1 MISFYTVNYLWISIA
16 VITFLVLVSFKIKA
30 PYGRHSNNKW
40 GKMISNKWGWFL
52 MELPAFILMP
62 LLSLIGPVK
71 NDSTAILLIA
81 LWVLHYGNR
90 TLIFPFKLKT
100 KNKKMPVLIV
110 VCACFF
116 NGVNGFL
123 NGYCIGFL
131 KNDNESI
138 FSIHVILG
146 LVVFFTGMYI
156 NKKSDKKLIALREK
170 NEGYQIPKGWLFKYI
185 SCPNHFGE
193 IIEWT
198 GFCIIA
204 WNIPALSFAIWTI
217 CNLAPRSLNHHH
229 WYNETFKDYPKNR
242 KALIPLI
249 W

>member
-16 VITFLVLVSFKIKA
+16 VITFLALVSFKIKA

-62 LLSLIGPVK
+62 LLSLIGPAK

-110 VCACFF
+110 VSACFF

-123 NGYCIGFL
+123 NGYYIGFL
-131 KNDNESI
+131 
-138 FSIHVILG
+138 
-146 LVVFFTGMYI
+146 
-156 NKKSDKKLIALREK
+156 
-170 NEGYQIPKGWLFKYI
+170 
-185 SCPNHFGE
+185 
-193 IIEWT
+193 
-198 GFCIIA
+198 
-204 WNIPALSFAIWTI
+204 
-217 CNLAPRSLNHHH
+217 
-229 WYNETFKDYPKNR
+229 
-242 KALIPLI
+242 
-249 W
+249 